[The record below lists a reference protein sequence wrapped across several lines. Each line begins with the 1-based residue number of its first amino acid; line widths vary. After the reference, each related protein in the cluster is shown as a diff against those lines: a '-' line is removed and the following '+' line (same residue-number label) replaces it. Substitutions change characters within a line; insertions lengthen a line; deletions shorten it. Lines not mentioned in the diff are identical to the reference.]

1 MSQREM
7 RTPTIPDRSTG
18 SFRFVNNQ
26 FTVEIDQPDEEFA
39 GEFAGVAGDI
49 WSEEEDD
56 AIPANLSNISGIQ
69 DIERLLREEEGYS
82 QLRRDTRGEA
92 EDADAGNQ
100 QGGGGG
106 DTPQV
111 ADGGRGRGR
120 GRGRGTHGEGD
131 ETEDADA
138 AYQQGGGGGDLP
150 QVADGGR
157 GRGRGRGRGH
167 GGIRERAGRGRG
179 NAVEAANGGGNEQGA
194 GDGGNEQG
202 AGGDQ
207 PVADGG
213 GNFNI

>member
-1 MSQREM
+1 M

-120 GRGRGTHGEGD
+120 GRG
-131 ETEDADA
+131 
-138 AYQQGGGGGDLP
+138 
-150 QVADGGR
+150 
-157 GRGRGRGRGH
+157 H